1 MNPLQSELLRL
12 YGVVPSASA
21 DAGDSVRAM
30 VLELTAPPGWRV
42 LGRVWQ
48 GVQEELDL
56 PAPAIAVSGT
66 EGLQLW
72 FSLAV
77 PVAVPSA
84 LAFLRGLQSRFL
96 PEVAPNRLRA
106 TAGVA
111 VAVPALQPATGNWS
125 AFVAPDLAPV
135 FDETPWL
142 DVAPNEEGQAA
153 LLRSL
158 RPMGAGAFAAAVEQL
173 APPPAPSGGMA
184 ADGLVQRDPREFLLQ
199 VMNDAG
205 VALALRIEAARVLLQ
220 APRDAG

>member
-1 MNPLQSELLRL
+1 
-12 YGVVPSASA
+12 
-21 DAGDSVRAM
+21 
-30 VLELTAPPGWRV
+30 VLELATPPGWRV

-66 EGLQLW
+66 EHLQLW

-77 PVAVPSA
+77 PAPVAQA
-84 LAFLRGLQSRFL
+84 QAFLQGLQSRFL

-106 TAGVA
+106 IAGTAA
-111 VAVPALQPATGNWS
+111 EVPALQPATGNWS

-135 FDETPWL
+135 FDDSPWL

-153 LLRSL
+153 LLRAL
-158 RPMGAGAFAAAVEQL
+158 RPMGARAFAAALERL
-173 APPPAPSGGMA
+173 APLAPSGGMA

-205 VALALRIEAARVLLQ
+205 VALPLRIEAARVLLQ